1 MDEASLDTAETLER
15 KADGVVWSPDC
26 LWWLA
31 ILHRTVQDLG
41 TGWSET
47 SHSKYCWFE
56 VAVSPLDNAE
66 LYCASISVL
75 AVYTGVVVNV
85 FPATTPTTAQNST
98 ISTIQCFLM
107 ALNTSDIVMF
117 PLILTL
123 KRALHP
129 TCRETLSL
137 S

>member
-15 KADGVVWSPDC
+15 KADGVVWSPRLSMVACNTSSDC
-26 LWWLA
+26 TRFGYRL
-31 ILHRTVQDLG
+31 VGDVPF
-41 TGWSET
+41 E
-47 SHSKYCWFE
+47 YCWLE
-56 VAVSPLDNAE
+56 VAASPLDNAE

-75 AVYTGVVVNV
+75 AVYTGVVMNV